1 MEKLEW
7 PHLTA
12 KSLIQIKV
20 EKVYGK
26 QYAYPACKD
35 SRIFTSLAGKDTLG
49 EIVNGTTEILKKIKS
64 LGYDIE
70 VVAEQLDI

>member
-12 KSLIQIKV
+12 KSPIQIKV
-20 EKVYGK
+20 EKAYGK
-26 QYAYPACKD
+26 QYAYPVCKD
-35 SRIFTSLAGKDTLG
+35 SHIFASLAGKETLG
-49 EIVNGTTEILKKIKS
+49 EIVDGTTEILKKIKS